1 MLESLPCRIESSENG
16 STAAFL
22 AFLRLENMIYK
33 TTPRRSAAKPP
44 PTPAITPTEPLFPE
58 KCVKKYNFSHMNNCL
73 ESLLKTLKQKE

>member
-1 MLESLPCRIESSENG
+1 
-16 STAAFL
+16 
-22 AFLRLENMIYK
+22 MIYK

-44 PTPAITPTEPLFPE
+44 PTPAITPTEPPFPE